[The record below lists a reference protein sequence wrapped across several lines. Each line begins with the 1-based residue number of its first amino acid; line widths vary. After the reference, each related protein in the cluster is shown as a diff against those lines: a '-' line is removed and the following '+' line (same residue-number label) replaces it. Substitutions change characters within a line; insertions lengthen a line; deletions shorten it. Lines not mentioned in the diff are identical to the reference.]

1 MAPGRLFLILGPSG
15 AGKTTLV
22 RCLLERLPGLRHPA
36 SYTTR
41 PPRPG
46 ERDGGDYNF
55 VGTDDFLR
63 LRNSGALLEWDQPH
77 GTHYYG
83 VPAEPLLSH
92 LRAGEMAIREIAVAG
107 LQQVLAG
114 PAAPF
119 VVSCFLLPGT
129 ADLAARL
136 ARRGESAAEA
146 RLARAADE
154 MALAYQCD
162 HVVPVVEG
170 DPAATCDQVEHI
182 IQGAVA
188 SLPPPSAS

>member
-22 RCLLERLPGLRHPA
+22 RCLRERLPGLRHPA

-41 PPRPG
+41 EPRPS
-46 ERDGGDYNF
+46 ERDSGDYHF
-55 VGTDDFLR
+55 VSTDDFLR
-63 LRNSGALLEWDQPH
+63 LRDSGALLEWDQPH
-77 GTHYYG
+77 GSHYYG
-83 VPAEPLLSH
+83 IPAEPLLSH
-92 LRAGEMAIREIAVAG
+92 LSAGETAVREIAVAG

-119 VVSCFLLPGT
+119 VVSCFLLPRT

-146 RLARAADE
+146 RLARAAEE
-154 MALAYQCD
+154 MALADQCD
-162 HVVPVVEG
+162 HVVPVVED
-170 DPAATCDQVEHI
+170 DPVATCDQVERI
-182 IQGAVA
+182 IHEAAAG
-188 SLPPPSAS
+188 LPPRPAS